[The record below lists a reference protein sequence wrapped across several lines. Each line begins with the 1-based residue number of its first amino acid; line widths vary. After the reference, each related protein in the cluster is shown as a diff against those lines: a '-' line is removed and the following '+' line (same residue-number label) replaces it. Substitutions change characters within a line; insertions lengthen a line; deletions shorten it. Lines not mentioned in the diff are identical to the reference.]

1 MESEAAQ
8 KLLRLLDTGGLS
20 LNAVEA
26 PVHLIDEASCF
37 TQTLQIAIPGALAGV
52 LLLIPG
58 GEIVDLILV
67 AATAAAVT
75 LKRDRLQNLTATM
88 NISMFLRSR
97 ISPEKIAT
105 PALREKLRE
114 NIRGQLQK
122 DTNLWQDMT
131 TAVEKSISEHVRDMA
146 RRTEISI
153 ILEEDEPHVSRA

>member
-67 AATAAAVT
+67 AATAAVT

-88 NISMFLRSR
+88 NIPMFLRSR

-153 ILEEDEPHVSRA
+153 ISEEDEPHVSRA